1 MKHTKDD
8 LKKYIV
14 LLERLEVLYNM
25 YNDVDKY
32 PKYRSRILKKYIKK
46 EYKKILKSKKL
57 RKVKDLQYFL
67 NKSDLI
73 YNLDFKEHFKTIN
86 NEFDL
91 LKFYDKILLFFKKKY
106 KSVFELVTE
115 TTLNKNVF
123 CVDCKR
129 ELKGTMI
136 KYHVQGKKHN
146 KNKKSGRFLNL
157 IGNKEQL
164 KKSAL
169 FIVDKINKEKGCG
182 DV

>member
-46 EYKKILKSKKL
+46 EYKKISKSKKL

-91 LKFYDKILLFFKKKY
+91 LKFYDKILLFF
-106 KSVFELVTE
+106 
-115 TTLNKNVF
+115 
-123 CVDCKR
+123 
-129 ELKGTMI
+129 
-136 KYHVQGKKHN
+136 
-146 KNKKSGRFLNL
+146 
-157 IGNKEQL
+157 
-164 KKSAL
+164 
-169 FIVDKINKEKGCG
+169 
-182 DV
+182 